1 MELLCKYLHLRIL
14 CQVKNRQVK
23 NLTTFGQ
30 YLKGNRDSK
39 GLTQDQLARELNIP
53 FTDISKIE
61 NGRKKFPFARLK
73 EMADFFGLDFTQ
85 VRDRYGAE
93 ILVEQAEKYG
103 CTEKVFAFAEDRA
116 KYIASKN
123 AKQGD
128 LKF

>member
-1 MELLCKYLHLRIL
+1 M
-14 CQVKNRQVK
+14 K

-30 YLKGNRDSK
+30 YLRENRDSK

-61 NGRKKFPFARLK
+61 NNKKKFPFSKLK
-73 EMADFFGLDFTQ
+73 EMADFFELDFVV
-85 VRDRYGAE
+85 VRDRFGADF
-93 ILVEQAEKYG
+93 LVEQAQKYG
-103 CTEKVFAFAEDRA
+103 CTEKVFSFAEDRA
-116 KYIASKN
+116 RYIAAKK

>member
-1 MELLCKYLHLRIL
+1 M
-14 CQVKNRQVK
+14 K

-30 YLKGNRDSK
+30 YLRENRDSK

-61 NGRKKFPFARLK
+61 NGKKKFPFNKLK
-73 EMADFFGLDFTQ
+73 EMADYFDLDFPT
-85 VRDRYGAE
+85 VRDRFGAD
-93 ILVEQAEKYG
+93 ILVEQAQKYQ
-103 CTEKVFAFAEDRA
+103 CSEKVFAFAEDRA
-116 KYIASKN
+116 KYIASKS